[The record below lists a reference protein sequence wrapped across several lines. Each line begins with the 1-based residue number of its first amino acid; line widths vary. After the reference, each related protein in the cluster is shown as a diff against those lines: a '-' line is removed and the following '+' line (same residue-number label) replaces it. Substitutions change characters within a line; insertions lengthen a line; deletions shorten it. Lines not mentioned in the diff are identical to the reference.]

1 MLSLSKH
8 LYHAV
13 KDTRTVRHR
22 CFDKL
27 SMTGFYYFLL
37 AQATPTPLPASDVPN
52 PASPLPYPYL
62 KT

>member
-13 KDTRTVRHR
+13 RLVILAARWR

-27 SMTGFYYFLL
+27 SMTFCFNNSI
-37 AQATPTPLPASDVPN
+37 P
-52 PASPLPYPYL
+52 
-62 KT
+62 